1 MPPRKGRR
9 IYFADALENGQ
20 LTRRRMLNDGTMVR
34 VSVIEEW
41 KPSDLGVPELDS
53 RLPDFTNSSEVGDL
67 TEVICQRDAVLV
79 KLLKLKSEQNGLR

>member
-1 MPPRKGRR
+1 
-9 IYFADALENGQ
+9 
-20 LTRRRMLNDGTMVR
+20 MLNDGTMVR

-53 RLPDFTNSSEVGDL
+53 RLPDFPDSSEVGGL
-67 TEVICQRDAVLV
+67 TEVIRQRDEVLV